1 MSDFLIEYEKTKT
14 KNYWCEQLGKYVKQC
29 QGKPQ
34 CFECALTESQM
45 KDKQKR
51 GS

>member
-1 MSDFLIEYEKTKT
+1 MSDFPIEYEKTK
-14 KNYWCEQLGKYVKQC
+14 KENYWCEQLGKYVKQC

-45 KDKQKR
+45 KDK
-51 GS
+51 